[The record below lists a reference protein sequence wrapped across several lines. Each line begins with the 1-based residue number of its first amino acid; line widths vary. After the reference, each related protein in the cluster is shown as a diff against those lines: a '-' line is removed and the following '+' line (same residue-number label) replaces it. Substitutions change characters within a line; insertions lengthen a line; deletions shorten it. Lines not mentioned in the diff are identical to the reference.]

1 MRKNSVVMGVVAA
14 VAAGLAFVYVDSRD
28 AVAEKQAAIEDAWD
42 QATVV
47 IAARSELVSPLA
59 DAIQRRGPLESRLLM
74 NVVEARA
81 TLENSRERP
90 EKIAASMRL
99 TTALA
104 ELLAAAE
111 RDPALRSDATLK
123 RLQDQLAE
131 AENRMA
137 SGRRRY
143 NQAVQDYNTYIQLF
157 PTNLV
162 ANLAGFEREGAYF
175 RTTEEDRLAAPP
187 LNFSQEPPE
196 AEEETP
202 EEE

>member
-1 MRKNSVVMGVVAA
+1 MRKNSLWMGVIAA

-28 AVAEKQAAIEDAWD
+28 AVAQKQAAIEDAWGE
-42 QATVV
+42 AAAVM
-47 IAARSELVSPLA
+47 AARSELVPSLA
-59 DAIQRRGPLESRLLM
+59 DAMQQRGPLESRLLM

-81 TLENSRERP
+81 ALENSAERQDR
-90 EKIAASMRL
+90 IAASMRL

-111 RDPALRSDATLK
+111 HDPALKSDANLQ

-137 SGRRRY
+137 AGRRRY

-162 ANLAGFEREGAYF
+162 ASLAGFTREGAYF

-187 LNFSQEPPE
+187 LKFSQEPPA
-196 AEEETP
+196 AEEEP
-202 EEE
+202 EQ

>member
-1 MRKNSVVMGVVAA
+1 MRSNSLWMGVVAA

-28 AVAEKQAAIEDAWD
+28 AVAQKQAVIEVAWD
-42 QATVV
+42 EATAVM
-47 IAARSELVSPLA
+47 AARSELVPPLA
-59 DAIQRRGPLESRLLM
+59 NVMQRAGPLESRLFM

-81 TLENSRERP
+81 ALDNAAERP

-99 TTALA
+99 AAALA
-104 ELLAAAE
+104 ELLDAAGH
-111 RDPALRSDATLK
+111 DPQLKSDATLQ

-137 SGRRRY
+137 GARRRY

-162 ANLAGFEREGAYF
+162 ASLAGFTREAAYF
-175 RTTEEDRLAAPP
+175 RTTEQDRLAPPP
-187 LNFSQEPPE
+187 LNFSQEQ
-196 AEEETP
+196 AKTEEETTA
-202 EEE
+202 E

>member
-1 MRKNSVVMGVVAA
+1 MRKNSLLMGVVAA

-28 AVAEKQAAIEDAWD
+28 AVAQKQAAIEDAWD
-42 QATVV
+42 QATAV
-47 IAARSELVSPLA
+47 IAARSELVTPLA
-59 DAIQRRGPLESRLLM
+59 DAIQRQGPLESRLLM

-81 TLENSRERP
+81 TLENSAERP
-90 EKIAASMRL
+90 EKIVASMRL

-111 RDPALRSDATLK
+111 HDPALQSDATLK

-137 SGRRRY
+137 AGRRRY

-162 ANLAGFEREGAYF
+162 ASLAGFTREGAYF
-175 RTTEEDRLAAPP
+175 RTTEQDRLAAPP
-187 LNFSQEPPE
+187 LKFSQEPTE
-196 AEEETP
+196 TEEEAP
-202 EEE
+202 AE

>member
-1 MRKNSVVMGVVAA
+1 MGVAAA

-28 AVAEKQAAIEDAWD
+28 AVAQKQAAIEEAWD
-42 QATVV
+42 QASAV
-47 IAARSELVSPLA
+47 IAARSELVSPLV

-81 TLENSRERP
+81 TLENSTERP
-90 EKIAASMRL
+90 ERIAASMRL

-111 RDPALRSDATLK
+111 RDPALESDATLT

-137 SGRRRY
+137 AARRRY
-143 NQAVQDYNTYIQLF
+143 NQAVQDYNTHIQLF
-157 PTNLV
+157 P
-162 ANLAGFEREGAYF
+162 ANLAASLAGFTREGAYF
-175 RTTEEDRLAAPP
+175 RTTEKDRLAPPP
-187 LNFSQEPPE
+187 LKFSQEPPA

-202 EEE
+202 EE